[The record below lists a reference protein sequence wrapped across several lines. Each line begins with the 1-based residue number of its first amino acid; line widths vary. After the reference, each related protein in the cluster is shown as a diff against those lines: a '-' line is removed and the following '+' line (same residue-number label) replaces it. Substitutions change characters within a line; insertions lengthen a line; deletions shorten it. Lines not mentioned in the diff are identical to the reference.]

1 MKSLFTILC
10 SLLISFSA
18 FAQNFENEVAV
29 YQSIYGMEKSII
41 VEEIINLEET
51 DSEVFW
57 NLYNEYEGKRK
68 ELGQL
73 RIELI
78 ANYAENYNDLTD
90 EKMDELVNKTAK
102 LNSELNKIILAY
114 YQKIKKQ
121 NNTKVAAQFYQLEN
135 FFLTEIRA
143 AILEQIPFI
152 DELKSEE

>member
-1 MKSLFTILC
+1 MKTLCASLFA
-10 SLLISFSA
+10 LLISFST
-18 FAQNFENEVAV
+18 FAQNFESEVAV
-29 YQSIYGMEKSII
+29 YQSIYGLEKSNV

-51 DSEVFW
+51 DSKVFW
-57 NLYNEYEGKRK
+57 KLYNEYEAKRK
-68 ELGQL
+68 NLGQQ

-78 ANYAENYNDLTD
+78 ADYAENYNDLSD

-102 LNSELNKIILAY
+102 LNSELNKIILDY
-114 YQKIKKQ
+114 YHKIKKQ

-152 DELKSEE
+152 DELKSNN